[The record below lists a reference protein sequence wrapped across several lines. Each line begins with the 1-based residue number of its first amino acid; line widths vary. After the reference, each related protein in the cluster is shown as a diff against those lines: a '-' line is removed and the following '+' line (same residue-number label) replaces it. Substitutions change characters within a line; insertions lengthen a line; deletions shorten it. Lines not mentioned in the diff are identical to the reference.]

1 MNIKQMIYLKV
12 SFRKINKII
21 LTILFFIV
29 FLISDLIAKENK
41 ILIKVD
47 NEIITSIDLLN
58 EIKYLSIINDQ
69 FKSAEQKLQI
79 QLAKNSLIK
88 EKIKIVELLK
98 YKQNL
103 EINQNLLENIII
115 KTFSGLNINTIED
128 FEYYFREQSLEA
140 NFIKKKITIE
150 TLWNQLIYSKF
161 YKNVKINEKEI
172 KESISII
179 KKQKEYF
186 LSELMITA
194 DNTKELKTKIQSVKK
209 KIKEKSFS
217 QAALIYSSSETSK
230 KGGKLGWIK
239 ESALNNKIKNELNL
253 INIGHTTKPIV
264 VPGGFLILK
273 IEDIRK
279 VEKKINLNDEIKI
292 IVEKKTNEQLNRMS
306 IVYFNKIK
314 KNVQINE
321 I

>member
-1 MNIKQMIYLKV
+1 
-12 SFRKINKII
+12 
-21 LTILFFIV
+21 
-29 FLISDLIAKENK
+29 
-41 ILIKVD
+41 
-47 NEIITSIDLLN
+47 
-58 EIKYLSIINDQ
+58 
-69 FKSAEQKLQI
+69 
-79 QLAKNSLIK
+79 
-88 EKIKIVELLK
+88 
-98 YKQNL
+98 
-103 EINQNLLENIII
+103 
-115 KTFSGLNINTIED
+115 
-128 FEYYFREQSLEA
+128 
-140 NFIKKKITIE
+140 
-150 TLWNQLIYSKF
+150 
-161 YKNVKINEKEI
+161 
-172 KESISII
+172 
-179 KKQKEYF
+179 
-186 LSELMITA
+186 MITA

-253 INIGHTTKPIV
+253 INIGYTTKPIV

-273 IEDIRK
+273 IGGIRK

>member
-1 MNIKQMIYLKV
+1 MIYLKV
-12 SFRKINKII
+12 SFRKINKIT

-253 INIGHTTKPIV
+253 INIGYITKPIV